1 MVSPSTSG
9 VGTYLFQVR
18 PIMQDKFRIK
28 INDAEWH
35 AACDAVRLLIRET
48 PATMLD
54 LCDAPKIV

>member
-1 MVSPSTSG
+1 
-9 VGTYLFQVR
+9 
-18 PIMQDKFRIK
+18 MQDKFRIK